1 MEPRHVNGGG
11 TGRPNV
17 KWSPHLLT
25 RDFTLVWWGQM
36 VSQVGD
42 GVSKLALLW
51 FVYSITGSP
60 LKTTMIGLLQTLP
73 PILFGPFI
81 GVIVDRVPKKLLLIS
96 SDLIRALVLG
106 VLPCLL
112 PVDSFSI
119 ERLYLMVFVHAVA
132 SAVFGPALTAAIP
145 SLVSR
150 HEFTAANALLQT
162 TTSIG
167 IIVGPALSGVGIAT
181 MSSQEVLCV
190 NAVSYVVSA
199 ACFAFIRFPRVESRV
214 AVGPRGGTF
223 SDVLDGFRYVLHR
236 QRVIL
241 MLIGAASM
249 YTFATSAF
257 STLFPVFGKKLLD
270 LGPIEVGYLWSA
282 FGIGLLLVSLGL
294 VSLSAWSLP
303 KRIQLMA
310 LSSFVSGL
318 GLLGLIMTTNR
329 LMAAA
334 LMVIIGMGAGTL
346 TPVAWGVLQEIAP
359 ASLLG
364 RVLAIYNLGAMTSAI
379 AGMTIFGWVTQE
391 FGERPSVFGIGMG
404 LFLSS
409 LVSMRVARWVQTHWA
424 EATSPSAEEPQ
435 SVVVVTQPASL
446 ESVQQRN

>member
-1 MEPRHVNGGG
+1 MEPQHLSRAAAPA
-11 TGRPNV
+11 RPNV
-17 KWSPHLLT
+17 TWSPQLLT

-36 VSQVGD
+36 VSQIGD

-51 FVYSITGSP
+51 FVYAITGSP

-96 SDLIRALVLG
+96 SDLIRAVVLG
-106 VLPCLL
+106 VIPCLI

-119 ERLYLMVFVHAVA
+119 ERLYVMVFVHAVA
-132 SAVFGPALTAAIP
+132 SAIFGPALTAAIP

-167 IIVGPALSGVGIAT
+167 IIVGPVLSGVGIAT

-199 ACFAFIRFPRVESRV
+199 ACFLFIRFPRSEAIPDR
-214 AVGPRGGTF
+214 AAAAAGPLTE
-223 SDVLDGFRYVLHR
+223 VVDGFRYVLGR
-236 QRVIL
+236 QRIIL
-241 MLIGAASM
+241 LLIGAASM

-270 LGPIEVGYLWSA
+270 LGPVEVGYLWSA
-282 FGIGLLLVSLGL
+282 FGAGLLLVSLGL
-294 VSLSAWSLP
+294 VSLSAWPLAR
-303 KRIQLMA
+303 RIQIMSASSLISGMA
-310 LSSFVSGL
+310 LF
-318 GLLGLIMTTNR
+318 GLIWTSNR
-329 LMAAA
+329 LVAAF
-334 LMVIIGMGAGTL
+334 LMVIIGMGTGTL
-346 TPVAWGVLQEIAP
+346 TPIAWGVLQEIAP

-379 AGMTIFGWVTQE
+379 AGMTIFGWTTQE
-391 FGERPSVFGIGMG
+391 FGERPSVFGISVG
-404 LFLSS
+404 LFLSA
-409 LVSMRVARWVQTHWA
+409 LVAARVVRWIRTNWTGVVP
-424 EATSPSAEEPQ
+424 EPVEDEERP
-435 SVVVVTQPASL
+435 VVLATQPTS
-446 ESVQQRN
+446 R

>member
-1 MEPRHVNGGG
+1 M
-11 TGRPNV
+11 
-17 KWSPHLLT
+17 KWSPQLLT

-81 GVIVDRVPKKLLLIS
+81 GVVVDRVPKKILLIS
-96 SDLIRALVLG
+96 SDLIRAVVLG
-106 VLPCLL
+106 VIPCLI
-112 PVDSFSI
+112 PVEAFSI

-181 MSSQEVLCV
+181 MSSQDVLCV
-190 NAVSYVVSA
+190 NAVSYVISA
-199 ACFAFIRFPRVESRV
+199 ACFLFIRFPRAESV
-214 AVGPRGGTF
+214 LTGEASLAGTF
-223 SDVLDGFRYVLHR
+223 HDVLEGFHYVLR
-236 QRVIL
+236 QQRIIL

-282 FGIGLLLVSLGL
+282 FGGGLLLVSLGL
-294 VSLSAWSLP
+294 VSLSAWTLP
-303 KRIQLMA
+303 RRIQLMA
-310 LSSFVSGL
+310 LSSFISGL
-318 GLLGLIMTTNR
+318 ALLGLILTSNR
-329 LMAAA
+329 LVAAA

-359 ASLLG
+359 SSLLG

-391 FGERPSVFGIGMG
+391 FGERPSVFGIGVG
-404 LFLSS
+404 LFLSA
-409 LVSMRVARWVQTHWA
+409 LVSVRVVRWIRTNWTEPDLQSTVEAKRPVAMVRQT
-424 EATSPSAEEPQ
+424 TN
-435 SVVVVTQPASL
+435 
-446 ESVQQRN
+446 R

>member
-1 MEPRHVNGGG
+1 MEPQHLSRAAAPA
-11 TGRPNV
+11 RPNV
-17 KWSPHLLT
+17 TWSPQLLT

-36 VSQVGD
+36 VSQIGD

-51 FVYSITGSP
+51 FVYAITGSP

-96 SDLIRALVLG
+96 SDLIRAVVLG
-106 VLPCLL
+106 VIPCLI

-119 ERLYLMVFVHAVA
+119 ERLYVMVFVHAVA
-132 SAVFGPALTAAIP
+132 SAIFGPALTAAIP

-167 IIVGPALSGVGIAT
+167 IIVGPVLSGVGIAT

-199 ACFAFIRFPRVESRV
+199 ACFLFIRFPRSEAIPDR
-214 AVGPRGGTF
+214 AAAAAGPLTE
-223 SDVLDGFRYVLHR
+223 VIDGFRYVLGR
-236 QRVIL
+236 QRIIL
-241 MLIGAASM
+241 LLIGAASM

-270 LGPIEVGYLWSA
+270 LGPVEVGYLWSA
-282 FGIGLLLVSLGL
+282 FGAGLLLVSLGL
-294 VSLSAWSLP
+294 VSLSAWPLAR
-303 KRIQLMA
+303 RIQIMSASSLISGMA
-310 LSSFVSGL
+310 LF
-318 GLLGLIMTTNR
+318 GLLWTSNR
-329 LMAAA
+329 LVAAF
-334 LMVIIGMGAGTL
+334 LMVIIGMGTGTL
-346 TPVAWGVLQEIAP
+346 TPIAWGVLQEIAP

-379 AGMTIFGWVTQE
+379 AGMTIFGWTTQE
-391 FGERPSVFGIGMG
+391 FGERPSVFGISVG
-404 LFLSS
+404 LFLSA
-409 LVSMRVARWVQTHWA
+409 LVAARVVRWIRTNWTGVVP
-424 EATSPSAEEPQ
+424 EPVEDEERP
-435 SVVVVTQPASL
+435 VVLATQPTS
-446 ESVQQRN
+446 R

>member
-1 MEPRHVNGGG
+1 
-11 TGRPNV
+11 V

-36 VSQVGD
+36 VSQIGD

-190 NAVSYVVSA
+190 NAVSYVISA
-199 ACFAFIRFPRVESRV
+199 LCFLFIRFPRTEAVPAGGGSLAGTLRDVVE
-214 AVGPRGGTF
+214 
-223 SDVLDGFRYVLHR
+223 GFQYVLHR

-282 FGIGLLLVSLGL
+282 FGVGLLLVSLGL
-294 VSLSAWSLP
+294 VSLSSWSLP

-310 LSSFVSGL
+310 VSSFISGLTLL
-318 GLLGLIMTTNR
+318 GLLFTSNR
-329 LMAAA
+329 LVAAA

-346 TPVAWGVLQEIAP
+346 TPVAWGVLQEISP
-359 ASLLG
+359 TTLLG

-391 FGERPSVFGIGMG
+391 FGERPSVFGIGVG
-404 LFLSS
+404 LFLSAM
-409 LVSMRVARWVQTHWA
+409 VSMRVARWVQVNWAETSNPA
-424 EATSPSAEEPQ
+424 EATAGP
-435 SVVVVTQPASL
+435 VVMVTQPTSH
-446 ESVQQRN
+446 

>member
-1 MEPRHVNGGG
+1 MKPQPVSGGA
-11 TGRPNV
+11 GRPNV
-17 KWSPHLLT
+17 KWSPQLLT

-81 GVIVDRVPKKLLLIS
+81 GVVVDRVPKKLLLIS
-96 SDLIRALVLG
+96 SDLIRAVVLG
-106 VLPCLL
+106 VIPCLI
-112 PVDSFSI
+112 PVEAFSI

-145 SLVSR
+145 SLVAR

-167 IIVGPALSGVGIAT
+167 IILGPALSGVGIAT

-190 NAVSYVVSA
+190 NAVSYVISA
-199 ACFAFIRFPRVESRV
+199 ACFLFIRFSPAGTVPTGETSL
-214 AVGPRGGTF
+214 AGTF
-223 SDVLDGFRYVLHR
+223 RDVIDGFHYVLRR
-236 QRVIL
+236 QRIIL

-282 FGIGLLLVSLGL
+282 FGVGLLLVSLGL
-294 VSLSAWSLP
+294 VSLSAWTLP
-303 KRIQLMA
+303 QRIQLMA
-310 LSSFVSGL
+310 VSSFISGVAL
-318 GLLGLIMTTNR
+318 IGLILTSHR
-329 LMAAA
+329 LVAAA
-334 LMVIIGMGAGTL
+334 LMVVIGMGAGTL

-359 ASLLG
+359 TSLLG

-391 FGERPSVFGIGMG
+391 FGERPSVFGIGVG
-404 LFLSS
+404 LFLSA
-409 LVSMRVARWVQTHWA
+409 LVSIRVVRWIRTNWTAASLHSVQ
-424 EATSPSAEEPQ
+424 ESEEP
-435 SVVVVTQPASL
+435 VAMVTQPTS
-446 ESVQQRN
+446 R

>member
-1 MEPRHVNGGG
+1 M
-11 TGRPNV
+11 

-36 VSQVGD
+36 VSQIGD

-190 NAVSYVVSA
+190 NAVSYVISA
-199 ACFAFIRFPRVESRV
+199 LCFLFIRFPRTEAVPAGGGSLAGTLRDVVE
-214 AVGPRGGTF
+214 
-223 SDVLDGFRYVLHR
+223 GFQYVLHR

-257 STLFPVFGKKLLD
+257 STLFPVFGDRK
-270 LGPIEVGYLWSA
+270 
-282 FGIGLLLVSLGL
+282 
-294 VSLSAWSLP
+294 
-303 KRIQLMA
+303 
-310 LSSFVSGL
+310 
-318 GLLGLIMTTNR
+318 
-329 LMAAA
+329 
-334 LMVIIGMGAGTL
+334 
-346 TPVAWGVLQEIAP
+346 
-359 ASLLG
+359 
-364 RVLAIYNLGAMTSAI
+364 
-379 AGMTIFGWVTQE
+379 
-391 FGERPSVFGIGMG
+391 
-404 LFLSS
+404 
-409 LVSMRVARWVQTHWA
+409 
-424 EATSPSAEEPQ
+424 
-435 SVVVVTQPASL
+435 SVV
-446 ESVQQRN
+446 

>member
-1 MEPRHVNGGG
+1 
-11 TGRPNV
+11 
-17 KWSPHLLT
+17 
-25 RDFTLVWWGQM
+25 M
-36 VSQVGD
+36 VSQIGD

-190 NAVSYVVSA
+190 NAVSYVISA
-199 ACFAFIRFPRVESRV
+199 LCFLFIRFPRTEAVPSGGGSLAGTLRDVVE
-214 AVGPRGGTF
+214 
-223 SDVLDGFRYVLHR
+223 GFQYVLHR

-282 FGIGLLLVSLGL
+282 FGVGLLLVSLGL
-294 VSLSAWSLP
+294 VSLSSWSLP

-310 LSSFVSGL
+310 VSSFISGLTLL
-318 GLLGLIMTTNR
+318 GLLFTSNR
-329 LMAAA
+329 LVAAA

-346 TPVAWGVLQEIAP
+346 TPVAWGVLQEISP
-359 ASLLG
+359 TTLLG

-391 FGERPSVFGIGMG
+391 FGERPSVFGIGVG
-404 LFLSS
+404 LFLSAM
-409 LVSMRVARWVQTHWA
+409 VSMRVARWVQVNWAETSNPA
-424 EATSPSAEEPQ
+424 EATAGP
-435 SVVVVTQPASL
+435 VVMVTQPTSH
-446 ESVQQRN
+446 

>member
-1 MEPRHVNGGG
+1 MKPQRVSGRA
-11 TGRPNV
+11 GRPNV
-17 KWSPHLLT
+17 KWSPQLLT

-36 VSQVGD
+36 VAQVGD

-51 FVYSITGSP
+51 FVYSVTGSP

-81 GVIVDRVPKKLLLIS
+81 GVVVDRVPKKLLLIS
-96 SDLIRALVLG
+96 SDLIRAVVLG
-106 VLPCLL
+106 MIPCLI
-112 PVDSFSI
+112 PVEAFSI

-181 MSSQEVLCV
+181 MSSQDVLCV
-190 NAVSYVVSA
+190 NAVSYGISA
-199 ACFAFIRFPRVESRV
+199 ACFLFIRFPPAESILTGD
-214 AVGPRGGTF
+214 ASLAGTF
-223 SDVLDGFRYVLHR
+223 RDVREGFHYVLR
-236 QRVIL
+236 KQRIIL

-282 FGIGLLLVSLGL
+282 FGGGLLLVSLGL
-294 VSLSAWSLP
+294 VSLSAWTLP
-303 KRIQLMA
+303 RRIQLMA
-310 LSSFVSGL
+310 LSSFISGIA
-318 GLLGLIMTTNR
+318 LLALILTSNR
-329 LMAAA
+329 LVAAA

-391 FGERPSVFGIGMG
+391 FGERPSVFGIGVG
-404 LFLSS
+404 LFLSA
-409 LVSMRVARWVQTHWA
+409 LVSVRVVRWIRTNWTEPDLQSTEESKGSVAIVRESTH
-424 EATSPSAEEPQ
+424 
-435 SVVVVTQPASL
+435 
-446 ESVQQRN
+446 R

>member
-1 MEPRHVNGGG
+1 MKPQPVSVGA
-11 TGRPNV
+11 GRPNV
-17 KWSPHLLT
+17 KWSPQLLT

-81 GVIVDRVPKKLLLIS
+81 GVVVDRIPKKLLLIS
-96 SDLIRALVLG
+96 SDLIRAVVLG
-106 VLPCLL
+106 VIPCLI
-112 PVDSFSI
+112 PVEAFSI

-167 IIVGPALSGVGIAT
+167 IILGPALSGVGIAT

-190 NAVSYVVSA
+190 NAVSYVISA
-199 ACFAFIRFPRVESRV
+199 ACFLFIRFPPAETVFTGKVSL
-214 AVGPRGGTF
+214 AGTF
-223 SDVLDGFRYVLHR
+223 RDVIDGFHYVLRR
-236 QRVIL
+236 QRIIL

-282 FGIGLLLVSLGL
+282 FGVGLLLVSLGL
-294 VSLSAWSLP
+294 VSLSAWTLP
-303 KRIQLMA
+303 QRIQLMA
-310 LSSFVSGL
+310 VSSFISGL
-318 GLLGLIMTTNR
+318 ALIGLILTSHR
-329 LMAAA
+329 LAAAA

-359 ASLLG
+359 TSLLG

-391 FGERPSVFGIGMG
+391 FGERPSVFGIGVG
-404 LFLSS
+404 LFLSA
-409 LVSMRVARWVQTHWA
+409 LVSIRVVRWIRTNWTG
-424 EATSPSAEEPQ
+424 TSLHSVEESEEP
-435 SVVVVTQPASL
+435 VAMVTQPTS
-446 ESVQQRN
+446 R

>member
-1 MEPRHVNGGG
+1 MKPRHVSGGE

-36 VSQVGD
+36 VSQIGD

-51 FVYSITGSP
+51 FVYAITGSP

-96 SDLIRALVLG
+96 SDLIRAVVLG

-190 NAVSYVVSA
+190 NAVSYVISA
-199 ACFAFIRFPRVESRV
+199 VCFAFVHFPRTE
-214 AVGPRGGTF
+214 AVQPAAGGSLAGTF
-223 SDVLDGFRYVLHR
+223 RDVLDGFQYVLHR
-236 QRVIL
+236 QRIIL

-294 VSLSAWSLP
+294 VSLSSWSLP

-310 LSSFVSGL
+310 LSSFISGL
-318 GLLGLIMTTNR
+318 GLLGLIMASNR

-334 LMVIIGMGAGTL
+334 LMVLIGMGTGTL

-379 AGMTIFGWVTQE
+379 VGMTIFGWVTQE
-391 FGERPSVFGIGMG
+391 FGERPSVFGIGVG
-404 LFLSS
+404 LFLSA
-409 LVSMRVARWVQTHWA
+409 LVSMRVARWVRANWA
-424 EATSPSAEEPQ
+424 EMSLPSEEEVRP
-435 SVVVVTQPASL
+435 VVMVTQPTSH
-446 ESVQQRN
+446 

>member
-1 MEPRHVNGGG
+1 M
-11 TGRPNV
+11 

-36 VSQVGD
+36 VSQIGD

-190 NAVSYVVSA
+190 NAVSYVISA
-199 ACFAFIRFPRVESRV
+199 LCFLFIRFPRMEAAPAGAGSL
-214 AVGPRGGTF
+214 AGTF
-223 SDVLDGFRYVLHR
+223 RDVVEGFQYVLHR

-282 FGIGLLLVSLGL
+282 FGVGLLLVSLGL
-294 VSLSAWSLP
+294 VSLSSWSLP

-310 LSSFVSGL
+310 VSSFLSGLTLL
-318 GLLGLIMTTNR
+318 GLLFTSNR
-329 LMAAA
+329 LVAAA

-359 ASLLG
+359 TTLLG

-391 FGERPSVFGIGMG
+391 FGERPSVFGIGVG
-404 LFLSS
+404 LFLSA
-409 LVSMRVARWVQTHWA
+409 LVSMRVARWVQVNWS
-424 EATSPSAEEPQ
+424 EASLSTEEAARP
-435 SVVVVTQPASL
+435 VVMVTQPTSH
-446 ESVQQRN
+446 

>member
-1 MEPRHVNGGG
+1 MKPGHVTGGE

-81 GVIVDRVPKKLLLIS
+81 GVVVDRVPKKLLLIS
-96 SDLIRALVLG
+96 SDLIRAVVLG

-199 ACFAFIRFPRVESRV
+199 ACFLFIRFPRTESSPLGE
-214 AVGPRGGTF
+214 ASLAGTF
-223 SDVLDGFRYVLHR
+223 RDVVEGFQYVLHR

-249 YTFATSAF
+249 YTFSTSAF

-282 FGIGLLLVSLGL
+282 FGVGLLLVSLGL

-303 KRIQLMA
+303 RRIQLMSI
-310 LSSFVSGL
+310 SSLISGMT
-318 GLLGLIMTTNR
+318 LLGMIWTSNR
-329 LMAAA
+329 LVAAA

-391 FGERPSVFGIGMG
+391 FGERPSVFGIGIG
-404 LFLSS
+404 LFLSA
-409 LVSMRVARWVQTHWA
+409 LVSMRVARWVQTNWA
-424 EATSPSAEEPQ
+424 EAGTPAEDEPNP
-435 SVVVVTQPASL
+435 VVMVTQPTSH
-446 ESVQQRN
+446 

>member
-1 MEPRHVNGGG
+1 M
-11 TGRPNV
+11 

-36 VSQVGD
+36 VSQIGD

-190 NAVSYVVSA
+190 NAVSYVISA
-199 ACFAFIRFPRVESRV
+199 LCFLFIRFPRMEMAPTSGGSL
-214 AVGPRGGTF
+214 AGTF
-223 SDVLDGFRYVLHR
+223 RDVVEGFQYVLHR

-282 FGIGLLLVSLGL
+282 FGVGLLLVSLGL
-294 VSLSAWSLP
+294 VSLSSWSLP

-310 LSSFVSGL
+310 LSSFISGLTLL
-318 GLLGLIMTTNR
+318 GLLFTSNR
-329 LMAAA
+329 LVAAT

-359 ASLLG
+359 TTLLG

-379 AGMTIFGWVTQE
+379 AGMTIFGWVTQDL
-391 FGERPSVFGIGMG
+391 GERPSVFGIGVG
-404 LFLSS
+404 LFLSA
-409 LVSMRVARWVQTHWA
+409 LVSMRVARWVQVHWA
-424 EATSPSAEEPQ
+424 ETSLPAEETARP
-435 SVVVVTQPASL
+435 VVMVTQPTSH
-446 ESVQQRN
+446 

>member
-1 MEPRHVNGGG
+1 MKSKPVSAGAA
-11 TGRPNV
+11 RPNV
-17 KWSPHLLT
+17 KWSPYLLS

-51 FVYSITGSP
+51 FVYAVTGSP

-96 SDLIRALVLG
+96 SDLIRAIVLG
-106 VLPCLL
+106 VIPCLI
-112 PVDSFSI
+112 PVESFSI

-132 SAVFGPALTAAIP
+132 SAIFGPALTAAIP

-167 IIVGPALSGVGIAT
+167 IILGPALSGVGIAT

-199 ACFAFIRFPRVESRV
+199 ACFLFIRFPQDQSVS
-214 AVGPRGGTF
+214 AGDSPLAGTF
-223 SDVLDGFRYVLHR
+223 RDVIDGFHYVFRR
-236 QRVIL
+236 QRIIL
-241 MLIGAASM
+241 MLIAAASM

-282 FGIGLLLVSLGL
+282 FGVGLLLVSLGL
-294 VSLSAWSLP
+294 VSLSAWTLP
-303 KRIQLMA
+303 QRIRLMA
-310 LSSFVSGL
+310 VSSFVSGVT
-318 GLLGLIMTTNR
+318 LLGLIVTGNR
-329 LMAAA
+329 IVAGG

-359 ASLLG
+359 TFLLG

-379 AGMTIFGWVTQE
+379 AGMMIFGWVTQE
-391 FGERPSVFGIGMG
+391 FGERPSVFGIGVG
-404 LFLSS
+404 LFLSA
-409 LVSMRVARWVQTHWA
+409 LVSLRVVQWIRTNWKEANLPAR
-424 EATSPSAEEPQ
+424 EESERP
-435 SVVVVTQPASL
+435 VVLVS
-446 ESVQQRN
+446 

>member
-1 MEPRHVNGGG
+1 
-11 TGRPNV
+11 
-17 KWSPHLLT
+17 
-25 RDFTLVWWGQM
+25 M
-36 VSQVGD
+36 VSQIGD

-190 NAVSYVVSA
+190 NAVSYVISA
-199 ACFAFIRFPRVESRV
+199 LCFLFIRFPRMEAAPAGAGSL
-214 AVGPRGGTF
+214 AGTF
-223 SDVLDGFRYVLHR
+223 RDVVEGFQYVLHR

-282 FGIGLLLVSLGL
+282 FGVGLLLVSLGL
-294 VSLSAWSLP
+294 VSLSSWSLP

-310 LSSFVSGL
+310 VSSFLSGLTLL
-318 GLLGLIMTTNR
+318 GLLFTSNR
-329 LMAAA
+329 LVAAA

-359 ASLLG
+359 TTLLG

-391 FGERPSVFGIGMG
+391 FGERPSVFGIGVG
-404 LFLSS
+404 LFLSA
-409 LVSMRVARWVQTHWA
+409 LVSMRVARWVQVNWS
-424 EATSPSAEEPQ
+424 EASLSTEEAARP
-435 SVVVVTQPASL
+435 VVMVTQPTSH
-446 ESVQQRN
+446 

>member
-1 MEPRHVNGGG
+1 M
-11 TGRPNV
+11 

-36 VSQVGD
+36 VSQIGD

-190 NAVSYVVSA
+190 NAVSYVISA
-199 ACFAFIRFPRVESRV
+199 LCFLFIRFPRMEMAPTSGGSL
-214 AVGPRGGTF
+214 AGTF
-223 SDVLDGFRYVLHR
+223 RDVVEGFQYVLHR

-282 FGIGLLLVSLGL
+282 FGVGLLLVSLGL
-294 VSLSAWSLP
+294 VSLSSWSLP

-310 LSSFVSGL
+310 LSSFISGLTLL
-318 GLLGLIMTTNR
+318 GLLFTSNR
-329 LMAAA
+329 LVAAA

-359 ASLLG
+359 TTLLG

-379 AGMTIFGWVTQE
+379 AGMTIFGWVTQD
-391 FGERPSVFGIGMG
+391 FGERPSVFGIGVG
-404 LFLSS
+404 LFLSA
-409 LVSMRVARWVQTHWA
+409 LVSMRVARWVQVHWA
-424 EATSPSAEEPQ
+424 ETSLPAEETARP
-435 SVVVVTQPASL
+435 VVMVTQPTSH
-446 ESVQQRN
+446 

>member
-1 MEPRHVNGGG
+1 M
-11 TGRPNV
+11 

-36 VSQVGD
+36 VSQIGD

-190 NAVSYVVSA
+190 NAVSYVISA
-199 ACFAFIRFPRVESRV
+199 LCFLFIRFPRMEMAPTSGGSL
-214 AVGPRGGTF
+214 AGTF
-223 SDVLDGFRYVLHR
+223 RDVVEGFQYVLHR

-282 FGIGLLLVSLGL
+282 FGVGLLLVSLGL
-294 VSLSAWSLP
+294 VSLSSWSLP

-310 LSSFVSGL
+310 LSSFISGLTLL
-318 GLLGLIMTTNR
+318 GLLFTSNR
-329 LMAAA
+329 LVAAT

-359 ASLLG
+359 TTLLG

-379 AGMTIFGWVTQE
+379 AGMTIFGWVTQD
-391 FGERPSVFGIGMG
+391 FGERPSVFGIGVG
-404 LFLSS
+404 LFLSA
-409 LVSMRVARWVQTHWA
+409 LVSMRVARWVQVHWA
-424 EATSPSAEEPQ
+424 ETSLPAEETARP
-435 SVVVVTQPASL
+435 VVMVTQPTSH
-446 ESVQQRN
+446 

>member
-1 MEPRHVNGGG
+1 
-11 TGRPNV
+11 V

-96 SDLIRALVLG
+96 SDLIRSVVLG
-106 VLPCLL
+106 VIPCLIA
-112 PVDSFSI
+112 VDSFSI

-199 ACFAFIRFPRVESRV
+199 ACFLFIRFPQGESIP
-214 AVGPRGGTF
+214 VGEASLAGTF
-223 SDVLDGFRYVLHR
+223 RDVIEGFHYVLRR
-236 QRVIL
+236 QRIIL

-257 STLFPVFGKKLLD
+257 STLFPVFAKKLLD

-282 FGIGLLLVSLGL
+282 FGVGLLLVSLGL
-294 VSLSAWSLP
+294 VSLSAWTLP
-303 KRIQLMA
+303 QRIQLMA
-310 LSSFVSGL
+310 ASSFISGL
-318 GLLGLIMTTNR
+318 ALLGLIVTSNR
-329 LMAAA
+329 LTAAA

-346 TPVAWGVLQEIAP
+346 TPVAWGVLQEISP
-359 ASLLG
+359 TSLLG

-391 FGERPSVFGIGMG
+391 FGERPSVFGIGVG
-404 LFLSS
+404 LFLSA
-409 LVSMRVARWVQTHWA
+409 LVSARVVRWIRTNWT
-424 EATSPSAEEPQ
+424 EANLHTLEKEEQP
-435 SVVVVTQPASL
+435 VVMVTQPTSH
-446 ESVQQRN
+446 